1 MGRYSDLLK
10 DPRWQKKR
18 LDIMN
23 RDSFSC
29 QRCFS
34 TDKTLHVHHI
44 KYIGKPWECPDKYL
58 ITLCEQCHACEEMIK
73 SDVESYINDLAFEH
87 GIIFIDITDILFV
100 MREYLESHPNS
111 KVVDVMKIIVK
122 AVKNG

>member
-1 MGRYSDLLK
+1 
-10 DPRWQKKR
+10 
-18 LDIMN
+18 
-23 RDSFSC
+23 
-29 QRCFS
+29 
-34 TDKTLHVHHI
+34 
-44 KYIGKPWECPDKYL
+44 
-58 ITLCEQCHACEEMIK
+58 MIK